1 MPKPRFVKKV
11 IAEIKN
17 DVPPAPMNTFS
28 AVGDINNDGWLDVVV
43 SGRNGKMVWVE
54 NKGEGKEWVVHL
66 VDDQVES
73 MECGGSLYDLTGN
86 GYLDIING
94 GADSSTRIY

>member
-43 SGRNGKMVWVE
+43 SGRNGKMVWE
-54 NKGEGKEWVVHL
+54 K
-66 VDDQVES
+66 Q
-73 MECGGSLYDLTGN
+73 
-86 GYLDIING
+86 
-94 GADSSTRIY
+94 R